1 MLGTRR
7 PPSRAMPQNWIRFL
21 QKQEKRRKK
30 GPACGSADH
39 KHQTVTT
46 RQPPYSAADSPEAGP
61 VILPPRRAPPRA
73 RDRSGAFLPRA
84 APPSPHR
91 HLALFF
97 PTEAAIAPRHRSR
110 SFQASR
116 TRDFSS
122 GLAGPLLPRRL
133 WHALSTAP
141 GPYRGSA
148 ASAARSS

>member
-7 PPSRAMPQNWIRFL
+7 PPSRAMPQNWITFL
-21 QKQEKRRKK
+21 QKQEKKEERADLRPRKPETPNRNHAPTPY
-30 GPACGSADH
+30 PAAG
-39 KHQTVTT
+39 
-46 RQPPYSAADSPEAGP
+46 SPEARP
-61 VILPPRRAPPRA
+61 VILPPHRAPPRV

-84 APPSPHR
+84 APASPHR

-97 PTEAAIAPRHRSR
+97 PSEAAAVPRHRSR

-116 TRDFSS
+116 TRDFYS
-122 GLAGPLLPRRL
+122 GLASWLFPRRL
-133 WHALSTAP
+133 RHALSTAP